1 MYIIYVII
9 MYFNPRLGDYF
20 IAKVDN
26 WKKSTTGSE
35 KDAAKE
41 RDAERQPLLGEN
53 PKLKSGSGDED
64 KRKSVD
70 PSDGG
75 PLMSSAEGVGRSEE
89 KERRA
94 GAVVRPSNGVSSPP
108 HSPQQSRRRSA
119 DSDTRDAYQHSGFV
133 RSHSSLLPNGKD
145 LFTLLQLHLRLLCN

>member
-9 MYFNPRLGDYF
+9 MYFNPRLGDFF
-20 IAKVDN
+20 ITKVDK
-26 WKKSTTGSE
+26 WRKSKTGSE
-35 KDAAKE
+35 EDAAKE

-53 PKLKSGSGDED
+53 PKLKFGSSGEE

-75 PLMSSAEGVGRSEE
+75 PLTSSAEGVMRSAE

-94 GAVVRPSNGVSSPP
+94 GAVVRPANGVSSSA
-108 HSPQQSRRRSA
+108 HSPQTSRKRSA
-119 DSDTRDAYQHSGFV
+119 DSDTPDAYQHSGFV
-133 RSHSSLLPNGKD
+133 RSQSSLLPDGKGP
-145 LFTLLQLHLRLLCN
+145 FTLLTPTRR